1 MENLAFLS
9 QIVLLI
15 ILAPIFA
22 RTLKISVA
30 VVEIV
35 LGALVVW
42 IGFIESGNELF
53 KDIAKIG
60 FFYLMFLAGLEI
72 NIKKFISFKD
82 KFIKNVLIYFGCL
95 YGISFLLYF
104 IFELNPVYIVAIPIV
119 SLGMIMALINEHG
132 KKHKWLELSLIIG
145 VIGELISI
153 SALVIFDAIVAHGVG
168 EEFYKNITILVLIL
182 FVTFYAFKGLNVL
195 FWWFPR
201 LRRVIMPDSDN
212 MSQDIRVSMALFFIL
227 IAIMQ
232 YLGIDMVLGAF
243 IAGVFIANFFEHK
256 VELPH
261 TLHRVGFGF
270 LVPLFFIYVG
280 TTLDLNVLFTEEIV
294 YTASLIVL
302 AMVFARMASS
312 FLAYHKYLGTRDTVL
327 FSFGD
332 SMPLTFLIAIATIA
346 VNNNAIDLN
355 EYYAFILAAMIEAIF
370 IMILIKFIMSKIP
383 NKTIE
388 TK

>member
-1 MENLAFLS
+1 MQS
-9 QIVLLI
+9 VVLLSEI
-15 ILAPIFA
+15 VILILFAPIFA
-22 RTLKISVA
+22 RTFKISVA
-30 VVEIV
+30 VVEII

-42 IGFIESGNELF
+42 LGFIDDGNEQL

-60 FFYLMFLAGLEI
+60 FFYLMFLAGIEI

-82 KFIKNVLIYFGCL
+82 KYIKNVIIYFSSL

-104 IFELNPVYIVAIPIV
+104 VFNLNPVYIVVIPIV
-119 SLGMIMALINEHG
+119 SLGMIMVLINEHG
-132 KKHKWLELSLIIG
+132 KEHKWLELSLIIG
-145 VIGELISI
+145 IIGELISI
-153 SALVIFDAIVAHGVG
+153 FALVIFDAIVVHGFG
-168 EEFYKNITILVLIL
+168 EEFYKNISILIVVLI
-182 FVTFYAFKGLNVL
+182 VTVYVFKGLNIL

-201 LRRVIMPDSDN
+201 LKKVIMPDNDT

-232 YLGIDMVLGAF
+232 YLHIDMVLGAF

-280 TTLDLNVLFTEEIV
+280 TTLDVGVLFTLDIL
-294 YTASLIVL
+294 YTAGLIVF
-302 AMVFARMASS
+302 AMVAARLISS
-312 FLAYHKYLGTRDTVL
+312 FAAYYKYLGTKDTIL
-327 FSFGD
+327 FSLGD

-355 EYYAFILAAMIEAIF
+355 EYYAFVLAAIIEAIF
-370 IMILIKFIMSKIP
+370 ITLTIKFIIK
-383 NKTIE
+383 
-388 TK
+388 

>member
-1 MENLAFLS
+1 MDSLAFLS
-9 QIVLLI
+9 QIVILI
-15 ILAPIFA
+15 LLAPIFA
-22 RTLKISVA
+22 KLFRLSIS
-30 VVEIV
+30 VVEII

-42 IGFIESGNELF
+42 LGFIDSGNELF
-53 KDIAKIG
+53 YDIAKIG

-72 NIKKFISFKD
+72 NIKKFVSFKD
-82 KFIKNVLIYFGCL
+82 KFIKNVLIYFSCL
-95 YGISFLLYF
+95 YGISFFLYF
-104 IFELNPVYIVAIPIV
+104 VFDLNPVYIVAIPIV

-132 KKHKWLELSLIIG
+132 KEHKWLELSLIIG

-153 SALVIFDAIVAHGVG
+153 SALVIFDGMVAHGIG
-168 EEFYKNITILVLIL
+168 EEFYKNIAILIVILI
-182 FVTFYAFKGLNVL
+182 VTFYAFKGMIVL

-201 LRRVIMPDSDN
+201 LKRVIMPESDN

-232 YLGIDMVLGAF
+232 YLHIDMVLGAF

-261 TLHRVGFGF
+261 ILHRVGFGF

-280 TTLDLNVLFTEEIV
+280 TTLNLSVLFTKEILV
-294 YTASLIVL
+294 NALLIVL
-302 AMVFARMASS
+302 AMVFARIISS
-312 FLAYHKYLGTRDTVL
+312 FVAYYKYLGAKDTVL

-346 VNNNAIDLN
+346 INNNALTQN
-355 EYYAFILAAMIEAIF
+355 EYYAFILAAIIEAVF
-370 IMILIKFIMSKIP
+370 IMILIKYILEKR
-383 NKTIE
+383 KT
-388 TK
+388 KQCS

>member
-15 ILAPIFA
+15 ILAPIFSK
-22 RTLKISVA
+22 TLKISVS

-35 LGALVVW
+35 LGAIVVW
-42 IGFIESGNELF
+42 VGFIESGNELF

-72 NIKKFISFKD
+72 NIKNFFNLSDSIFKKTFIYFVLLYGLS
-82 KFIKNVLIYFGCL
+82 VLIYFL
-95 YGISFLLYF
+95 FD
-104 IFELNPVYIVAIPIV
+104 LNPVYIVAIPIV

-132 KKHKWLELSLIIG
+132 KKHKWLELALIIG
-145 VIGELISI
+145 VVGELISI
-153 SALVIFDAIVAHGVG
+153 CAIVIFDAIVSHGIG
-168 EEFYKNITILVLIL
+168 KEFYQNIAILIL
-182 FVTFYAFKGLNVL
+182 ILMIAFYAFKGLHVL

-201 LRRVIMPDSDN
+201 LRRNIMPDSDT

-280 TTLDLNVLFTEEIV
+280 STLDLDVLFTEEILHS
-294 YTASLIVL
+294 AGFIVL
-302 AMVFARMASS
+302 AMIIVRLVSS
-312 FLAYHKYLGTRDTVL
+312 FVAYRSYLGTRDTIL
-327 FSFGD
+327 FSFSY

-346 VNNNAIDLN
+346 LNNNAIDIN
-355 EYYAFILAAMIEAIF
+355 EYYSFVLASVIQALFFMISIN
-370 IMILIKFIMSKIP
+370 IMTKIK
-383 NKTIE
+383 
-388 TK
+388 